1 MSGIGLHRARWFLEN
16 AREATLEFADEVQQH
31 SGCSP
36 DPIVVQIPASLF
48 DELLVDIDAGEREIS
63 EMRDRFQRVRRQ
75 ALLVYVVAT
84 AVTILGLL
92 ASIA

>member
-1 MSGIGLHRARWFLEN
+1 MRGIGLHRARWCLEN

-48 DELLVDIDAGEREIS
+48 DELLVDIDAGEREIR
-63 EMRDRFQRVRRQ
+63 EMRERCRRM
-75 ALLVYVVAT
+75 AWLVYAGT
-84 AVTILGLL
+84 AVTIIGLL
-92 ASIA
+92 LA